1 MIHAIVIDPL
11 APSHLA
17 FKEVDSP
24 QAQPWEALVQVKAI
38 SLNRGEVKDA
48 QEQEVSSRPGWDFAG
63 IVIEPAK
70 SGAGPLKGA
79 RVVGLLPMGAWSEQ
93 VAAPVSMLAQ
103 IPDKLTFSEAA
114 TLPVAGLT
122 ALYALRKGGMLL
134 GKRIFITG
142 STGGVGLFAHQL
154 AAQSGAYVVGTA
166 STEEKAELVRKAGA
180 DEVVIGYSAIS
191 SARQFGPYDLI
202 IDSVGGD
209 TLAALLPQL
218 APQGICV
225 AVGFS
230 SSNTATIDMM
240 NLVTSGGR
248 TLYSF
253 FLGEELT
260 RQSAADDLS
269 LLARLVADGRLKPR
283 IEVETPWTEI
293 DTVSRNLL
301 ERKFSGKAVLHLG
314 HHN

>member
-1 MIHAIVIDPL
+1 MIRAIAVDPL

-17 FKEVDSP
+17 FKEVDAP
-24 QAQPWEALVQVKAI
+24 LAQPWEALVQVKAV

-48 QEQEVSSRPGWDFAG
+48 KDQEASSRPGWDFAG
-63 IVIEPAK
+63 IVIDPAK
-70 SGAGPLKGA
+70 NGAGPQKGA

-93 VAAPVSMLAQ
+93 VAAPVSMLAE
-103 IPDKLTFSEAA
+103 IPDKLTFAEAA

-122 ALYALRKGGMLL
+122 ALNALRKGGMLL

-154 AAQSGAYVVGTA
+154 AAQSGAFVVGTA
-166 STEEKAELVRKAGA
+166 STEEKAKLVLEAGA
-180 DEVVIGYSAIS
+180 NEVIVGYSAMS
-191 SARQFGPYDLI
+191 SAAQFGPYDLI

-209 TLAALLPQL
+209 TLALLLPQL

-260 RQSAADDLS
+260 RQSAADDLG
-269 LLARLVADGRLKPR
+269 LLARLVADGRLTPR
-283 IEVETPWTEI
+283 IEVEAPWTEI
-293 DTVSRNLL
+293 DTVAHKLM
-301 ERKFSGKAVLHLG
+301 ERKFSGKAVLHIG
-314 HHN
+314 

>member
-1 MIHAIVIDPL
+1 MIRAIAVDPHAS
-11 APSHLA
+11 ANLA
-17 FKEVDSP
+17 FKEVDAP
-24 QAQPWEALVQVKAI
+24 QAQPWEALVQVKAV

-48 QEQEVSSRPGWDFAG
+48 KDQEPSYRPGWDFAG
-63 IVIEPAK
+63 IVIKPAK
-70 SGAGPLKGA
+70 NGAGPQEGT

-93 VAAPVSMLAQ
+93 VAAPVSMLAE
-103 IPDKLTFSEAA
+103 IPDKLTFAEAA
-114 TLPVAGLT
+114 TLPVSGLT

-154 AAQSGAYVVGTA
+154 ASQSGAFVVGTA
-166 STEEKAELVRKAGA
+166 STEEKARLVREAGA
-180 DEVVIGYSAIS
+180 DEVIVGYSAIS
-191 SARQFGPYDLI
+191 SAAQFGPYDLI

-209 TLAALLPQL
+209 TLSALLPQL

-260 RQSAADDLS
+260 RHAVADDLS
-269 LLARLVADGRLKPR
+269 LLARLVAKGRLTPR
-283 IEVETPWTEI
+283 IEVQAPWTEI
-293 DTVSRNLL
+293 DTIAQSLM
-301 ERKFSGKAVLHLG
+301 ERKFSGKAVLHIG
-314 HHN
+314 

>member
-1 MIHAIVIDPL
+1 MIRAITVDPL
-11 APSHLA
+11 APLHLA
-17 FKEVDSP
+17 FKEVDAP
-24 QAQPWEALVQVKAI
+24 QAQPWEALVQVKAV

-48 QEQEVSSRPGWDFAG
+48 KEQEASSRPGWDFAG

-70 SGAGPLKGA
+70 TGAGPQKGA
-79 RVVGLLPMGAWSEQ
+79 RVVGLLPLGAWSEQ
-93 VAAPVSMLAQ
+93 VAAPVSMLAE
-103 IPDKLTFSEAA
+103 IPDELTFAEAA

-154 AAQSGAYVVGTA
+154 AAQSGAFVVGTA
-166 STEEKAELVRKAGA
+166 STEDKAKLVREVGA
-180 DEVVIGYSAIS
+180 DEVVVGYSEIS
-191 SARQFGPYDLI
+191 SASKFGPYDLI
-202 IDSVGGD
+202 IDSVGGA

-260 RQSAADDLS
+260 RHAAADDLS
-269 LLARLVADGRLKPR
+269 LLARLVAKGRLTPR
-283 IEVETPWTEI
+283 IEVQAPWTEI
-293 DTVSRNLL
+293 DTVAQSLL
-301 ERKFSGKAVLHLG
+301 ERKFSGKAVLHIG
-314 HHN
+314 

>member
-1 MIHAIVIDPL
+1 MIRTIVVDPH

-17 FKEVDSP
+17 FKEVDAP
-24 QAQPWEALVQVKAI
+24 QPKPWEALVQVKAV
-38 SLNRGEVKDA
+38 SLNRGEVSDA
-48 QEQEVSSRPGWDFAG
+48 INQEISSRPGWDFAG
-63 IVIEPAK
+63 IVIEPAEN
-70 SGAGPLKGA
+70 GAGPQKGA

-93 VAAPVSMLAQ
+93 VAAPVSLLAE
-103 IPDKLTFSEAA
+103 IPDKLTFTEAA

-142 STGGVGLFAHQL
+142 SSGGVGLFAHQL
-154 AAQSGAYVVGTA
+154 AVQSGAYVVGTA
-166 STEEKAELVRKAGA
+166 STEEKAELVREVGS
-180 DEVVIGYSAIS
+180 DEVIIGYSAIS
-191 SARQFGPYDLI
+191 SASKFGPYDLI
-202 IDSVGGD
+202 IDSVGGNA
-209 TLAALLPQL
+209 LAALLPQL

-230 SSNTATIDMM
+230 SSNTAMIDMKNM
-240 NLVTSGGR
+240 VTSGGR

-269 LLARLVADGRLKPR
+269 LLARLVTDERLIPR
-283 IEVETPWTEI
+283 IQVEAPWTEI
-293 DTVSRNLL
+293 DTVARNLM
-301 ERKFSGKAVLHLG
+301 ERKFSGKAVLRLD
-314 HHN
+314 